1 MLPSRD
7 VAAAIGFYVGRL
19 GFALAFADS
28 TRDPGYAGLRRDGI
42 ELHLQWHDEEE
53 WSRVERPML
62 RFVVPEV
69 EALFEE
75 YRDQGVFQERT
86 ALRRTPWGTREFAFY
101 DLDMNGLT
109 FYRAL
114 AEGEAPDPAAGEAAD
129 PATGE
134 DGPS

>member
-19 GFALAFADS
+19 GFELAFADS
-28 TRDPGYAGLRRDGI
+28 TRDPGYAGVRRDGI
-42 ELHLQWHDEEE
+42 ELHLQWHDPEE

-62 RFVVPEV
+62 RFVVPDV

-75 YRDQGVFQERT
+75 YRDRGVFHERT
-86 ALRRTPWGTREFAFY
+86 ALRRTPWGTREFAFF

-114 AEGEAPDPAAGEAAD
+114 AEGEMPDPPAYDVAD
-129 PATGE
+129 RR
-134 DGPS
+134 